1 MTRLS
6 DGLFLTDDSSY
17 SVCPIEELI
26 DFYGP
31 KKLKKTGTAEDQ
43 FVTLN
48 SENLDQKSGTHFQ
61 KHQEMPLV
69 VSRKKPGKTVVEKP
83 RN

>member
-1 MTRLS
+1 MSRLS
-6 DGLFLTDDSSY
+6 EGLFLADDSSY

-31 KKLKKTGTAEDQ
+31 TKLKKTGTTENQ

-48 SENLDQKSGTHFQ
+48 
-61 KHQEMPLV
+61 
-69 VSRKKPGKTVVEKP
+69 
-83 RN
+83 

>member
-6 DGLFLTDDSSY
+6 DGLFLADDSSN

-31 KKLKKTGTAEDQ
+31 TKLKKTGTTEDQ
-43 FVTLN
+43 LVTLN
-48 SENLDQKSGTHFQ
+48 SENLD
-61 KHQEMPLV
+61 
-69 VSRKKPGKTVVEKP
+69 KKKRYPFTTTLGNAP
-83 RN
+83 RFK